1 MRAAVLRESG
11 QGEIELRD
19 DVTALGP
26 GPEEVKIRIR
36 ATGVCHSDLSL
47 ISGELP
53 GGGGAMI
60 VGHEGAGEVVEVGD
74 QVTAVAPG
82 DHVVINWIPACG
94 RCEDCR
100 NRQVHLCMGFMENL
114 FSKHRFEIHGTPAFG
129 MAGTGTWAEEMVVP
143 WQAAI
148 KIDPEFPFEQAALLG
163 CCVPTGVGAVLNT
176 GSVRPGDR
184 VAVIGLGGVGLSAVQ
199 GARLAGATSIVAID
213 PAQHKHPLAARL
225 GATHTITPEE
235 AEGIKDSL
243 TSGRGFDHVFEA
255 VGRSAT
261 VRHAWELTRRGG
273 DVVVIGAG
281 APNDLLDI
289 STYELLFASRN
300 IRPSVYGGS
309 DLRRDL
315 PKLIE
320 LTRSGHLDIESL
332 ISARVRFQDLNDA
345 VAALTKGEVIR
356 QVVVFD

>member
-11 QGEIELRD
+11 RGEIELRD
-19 DVTALGP
+19 DVTALDP

-60 VGHEGAGEVVEVGD
+60 LGHEGAGEVIEVGN

-82 DHVVINWIPACG
+82 DHVVVNWIPACG
-94 RCEDCR
+94 QCEDCR

-114 FSKHRFEIHGTPAFG
+114 FSKHRFEIGGTPAFG

-148 KIDPEFPFEQAALLG
+148 KIDPAFPFDQAALLG

-199 GARLAGATSIVAID
+199 GARLAGATSIVAVD
-213 PAQHKHPLAARL
+213 PARHKHALAARL
-225 GATHTITPEE
+225 GATQTITPEE
-235 AEGIKDSL
+235 AEDTKDLL
-243 TSGRGFDHVFEA
+243 TGGRGFDHVFEA

-261 VRHAWELTRRGG
+261 VRHAWQLTRRGG

-281 APNDLLDI
+281 APDDPLDI

-300 IRPSVYGGS
+300 IKPSVYGES

-320 LTRSGHLDIESL
+320 LARSGYLDIESL
-332 ISARVRFQDLNDA
+332 ISARVRFEDLNDA
-345 VAALTKGEVIR
+345 VTALTKGEVVR

>member
-11 QGEIELRD
+11 LGKIELRD
-19 DVTALGP
+19 DVTALDP

-53 GGGGAMI
+53 GGGGAM
-60 VGHEGAGEVVEVGD
+60 VLGHEGAGEVIEVGN

-82 DHVVINWIPACG
+82 DHVVVNWIPACG
-94 RCEDCR
+94 QCEDCR

-114 FSKHRFEIHGTPAFG
+114 FSKHRFEIDGAPAFG

-148 KIDPEFPFEQAALLG
+148 KIDPAFPFDQAALLG

-176 GSVRPGDR
+176 DSVRPGDR

-199 GARLAGATSIVAID
+199 GARLAGATSIVAVD
-213 PAQHKHPLAARL
+213 PARHKHALAARL
-225 GATHTITPEE
+225 GATHTITPEA
-235 AEGIKDSL
+235 AEETKDLL
-243 TSGRGFDHVFEA
+243 TGGRGFDHVFEA

-261 VRHAWELTRRGG
+261 VRHAWQLTRRGG

-281 APNDLLDI
+281 APDDPLDI

-300 IRPSVYGGS
+300 IKPSVYGES

-320 LTRSGHLDIESL
+320 FTRSGHLDIESL
-332 ISARVRFQDLNDA
+332 ISARVRFEDLNDA
-345 VAALTKGEVIR
+345 VTALTKGEVVR
-356 QVVVFD
+356 QVVIFD